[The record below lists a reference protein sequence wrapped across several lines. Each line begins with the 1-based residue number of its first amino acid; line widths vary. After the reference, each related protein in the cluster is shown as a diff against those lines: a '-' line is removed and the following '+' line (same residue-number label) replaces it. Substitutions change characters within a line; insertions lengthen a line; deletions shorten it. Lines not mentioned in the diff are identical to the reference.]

1 MHCNCSLSRVKR
13 TGKTPS
19 AARLPV
25 PQDFHCRI
33 FSDCVI
39 LQMLDEAERSFHDAL
54 CVVRSLV
61 KTKALLPGGG
71 APEMEVSV
79 KLHQW

>member
-1 MHCNCSLSRVKR
+1 
-13 TGKTPS
+13 
-19 AARLPV
+19 
-25 PQDFHCRI
+25 
-33 FSDCVI
+33 
-39 LQMLDEAERSFHDAL
+39 MLDEAERSFHDAL

-61 KTKALLPGGG
+61 KTKALVPGGG